1 MNSRS
6 KAVFSNARP
15 AGFARINRAS
25 WIDTL
30 RVVAAVV
37 VPTAAKGVIIRRPI
51 MERLAQR
58 QGLDTSAVR
67 QMQRLVRKYGRAP
80 LLLPIPFRPEL
91 LILDPADVSTVLH
104 CSPQP
109 FATATWE
116 KRAALAHFEP
126 KNVLISDA
134 SRRAEL
140 RPIHEH
146 ALASA
151 DRLHPSSARFK
162 TIVDSE
168 LPEILDGIGAD
179 RPNEL
184 DWSAFSQA
192 WFRIVRRTVLGDRA
206 RNDVT
211 LTKTLDDLRT
221 RANWAFAAS
230 IDRRKLRRYQQQ
242 LDQYLRQPEEG
253 SLISRLPKGSDF
265 DLESQVAQWLFAF
278 DAAGIAVFR
287 TLALLACH
295 PSYWAK
301 AVDEV
306 KDPELD
312 RPFTRSCLLEALR
325 LWPTTPVIL
334 RELTEDIKSGDRTVM
349 RGTGVIIFAPFFH
362 RDPELAYANRMEPS
376 IWGPNDTLPAV
387 GFVPFSAGAAICPA
401 HNLVPAI
408 ASFAISALLSE
419 ADITLLQPSLT
430 VDDLPGT
437 LNHFDIRLRLSKRPV
452 KARAPH
458 AAAGF
463 PPH

>member
-1 MNSRS
+1 MNSRNQ
-6 KAVFSNARP
+6 AIFSNARP
-15 AGFARINRAS
+15 AGFVRINRAS

-30 RVVAAVV
+30 RVVAAVM

-58 QGLDTSAVR
+58 QDLDTGAVR
-67 QMQRLVRKYGRAP
+67 QMQRLVKKYGRAP
-80 LLLPIPFRPEL
+80 LLLPIPFRPQL
-91 LILDPADVSTVLH
+91 LVLDPSDVSTVLE
-104 CSPQP
+104 CSPRP

-126 KNVLISDA
+126 ENVLISDA

-140 RPIHEH
+140 RPVHEH

-151 DRLHPSSARFK
+151 NRLHPSSARFK

-230 IDRRKLRRYQQQ
+230 IDRRKLRRFQQQ

-312 RPFTRSCLLEALR
+312 RPFTRNCLLEALR

-334 RELTEDIKSGDRTVM
+334 RELTEDIKPGDRTVM

-408 ASFAISALLSE
+408 ASFAIGALLSE

>member
-6 KAVFSNARP
+6 QAVFSNARP

-30 RVVAAVV
+30 RVVAAVM

-67 QMQRLVRKYGRAP
+67 QMQRLVKKYGRAP
-80 LLLPIPFRPEL
+80 LLLSIPFRPQL

-211 LTKTLDDLRT
+211 LTRTLNDLRS

-230 IDRRKLRRYQQQ
+230 IDRRKLRQFQRQ
-242 LDQYLRQPEEG
+242 LGQYLRQPEEG

>member
-6 KAVFSNARP
+6 QAVFSHARP

-30 RVVAAVV
+30 RVVAAVM

-67 QMQRLVRKYGRAP
+67 QMQRLVKKYGRAP
-80 LLLPIPFRPEL
+80 LLLSIPFRPQL

>member
-162 TIVDSE
+162 TIVDRT
-168 LPEILDGIGAD
+168 PGDFGRHWC
-179 RPNEL
+179 RPAE
-184 DWSAFSQA
+184 
-192 WFRIVRRTVLGDRA
+192 
-206 RNDVT
+206 
-211 LTKTLDDLRT
+211 RT
-221 RANWAFAAS
+221 RLRS
-230 IDRRKLRRYQQQ
+230 RK
-242 LDQYLRQPEEG
+242 PG
-253 SLISRLPKGSDF
+253 SG
-265 DLESQVAQWLFAF
+265 LFA
-278 DAAGIAVFR
+278 
-287 TLALLACH
+287 
-295 PSYWAK
+295 
-301 AVDEV
+301 
-306 KDPELD
+306 
-312 RPFTRSCLLEALR
+312 
-325 LWPTTPVIL
+325 
-334 RELTEDIKSGDRTVM
+334 
-349 RGTGVIIFAPFFH
+349 
-362 RDPELAYANRMEPS
+362 
-376 IWGPNDTLPAV
+376 GPY
-387 GFVPFSAGAAICPA
+387 S
-401 HNLVPAI
+401 AI
-408 ASFAISALLSE
+408 ARA
-419 ADITLLQPSLT
+419 TTSL
-430 VDDLPGT
+430 
-437 LNHFDIRLRLSKRPV
+437 
-452 KARAPH
+452 
-458 AAAGF
+458 
-463 PPH
+463 

>member
-1 MNSRS
+1 MNSRNQ
-6 KAVFSNARP
+6 AVFSNARP

-30 RVVAAVV
+30 RVVAAVM
-37 VPTAAKGVIIRRPI
+37 VPTAAKGIIIRRPI
-51 MERLAQR
+51 TERLAQR
-58 QGLDTSAVR
+58 QGLDTGAVK
-67 QMQRLVRKYGRAP
+67 QMQRLVKKYGRAP
-80 LLLPIPFRPEL
+80 LLLPIPFRPQL
-91 LILDPADVSTVLH
+91 LILDPVDVSTVLQ

-109 FATATWE
+109 FATATRE

-126 KNVLISDA
+126 ENVLISDA
-134 SRRAEL
+134 SQRAEL

-151 DRLHPSSARFK
+151 DRLHPSTARFK
-162 TIVDSE
+162 AIVDTE
-168 LPEILDGIGAD
+168 LLEVLNGIGSD
-179 RPNEL
+179 GRNEL
-184 DWSAFSQA
+184 DWSAFSPA
-192 WFRIVRRTVLGDRA
+192 WFRIVRRIVLGDLA

-211 LTKTLDDLRT
+211 LTKTLNDLRS

-230 IDRRKLRRYQQQ
+230 IDRRKRRQFHQQ
-242 LDQYLRQPEEG
+242 LGQYLRQPGEG
-253 SLISRLPKGSDF
+253 SLIGRLPKGSDF
-265 DLESQVAQWLFAF
+265 GLESQVAQWLFAF
-278 DAAGIAVFR
+278 DAAGIAIFR

-301 AVDEV
+301 AVDEA

-312 RPFTRSCLLEALR
+312 RPFTRNCLLEALR

-334 RELTEDIKSGDRTVM
+334 RELTEDIKTGDRTVA
-349 RGTGVIIFAPFFH
+349 RGTGVVIFAPFFH

-376 IWGPNDTLPAV
+376 IWGPNDALPAV

-401 HNLVPAI
+401 HNLVPTTASLAI
-408 ASFAISALLSE
+408 GTLLSGT
-419 ADITLLQPSLT
+419 DVMLLQPSLT

-437 LNHFDIRLRLSKRPV
+437 LNHFDIRLRLSRQRV
-452 KARAPH
+452 GASAPH

>member
-1 MNSRS
+1 MNSRNQ
-6 KAVFSNARP
+6 AIFSNARP
-15 AGFARINRAS
+15 AGFVRINRAS

-30 RVVAAVV
+30 RVVAAAM

>member
-1 MNSRS
+1 MNSRNQ
-6 KAVFSNARP
+6 AVFSNAR
-15 AGFARINRAS
+15 ATGFVRINRAS
-25 WIDTL
+25 WIDTS
-30 RVVAAVV
+30 RVVAAVM

-58 QGLDTSAVR
+58 QDLDTGAVR
-67 QMQRLVRKYGRAP
+67 QMQRLVKKYGRAP
-80 LLLPIPFRPEL
+80 LLLPIPFRPQL
-91 LILDPADVSTVLH
+91 LVLDPADVSTVLE

-126 KNVLISDA
+126 KNVLISPA

-168 LPEILDGIGAD
+168 LLEILDGIGSGG
-179 RPNEL
+179 PNEL
-184 DWSAFSQA
+184 DWSAFSLA

-211 LTKTLDDLRT
+211 LTKTLNDLRS

-230 IDRRKLRRYQQQ
+230 IDRHKLRQFQQQ
-242 LDQYLRQPEEG
+242 LGQYLRQPEEG
-253 SLISRLPKGSDF
+253 SLIGRLPKGSDF

-278 DAAGIAVFR
+278 DAGGIAVFR

-306 KDPELD
+306 KDPELE
-312 RPFTRSCLLEALR
+312 RPFTRNCLLEALR

-334 RELTEDIKSGDRTVM
+334 RELTEDIRSGDRTVA

-376 IWGPNDTLPAV
+376 IWGPNDTLPTV

-408 ASFAISALLSE
+408 ASFAIGALLSQ

-430 VDDLPGT
+430 VGDLPGT
-437 LNHFDIRLRLSKRPV
+437 LNHFDIRLRLSRQRV
-452 KARAPH
+452 GAGAPH

>member
-1 MNSRS
+1 MNSRNR
-6 KAVFSNARP
+6 AIFSRERP
-15 AGFARINRAS
+15 AGFVRINRAS
-25 WIDTL
+25 RIDTL
-30 RVVAAVV
+30 RVVAAVM

-58 QGLDTSAVR
+58 QDLDTGAVS
-67 QMQRLVRKYGRAP
+67 QMQRLVKKYGREP
-80 LLLPIPFRPEL
+80 LLLPVPFRPQL
-91 LILDPADVSTVLH
+91 LVFDPSDVSTVLE
-104 CSPQP
+104 CSVQP
-109 FATATWE
+109 FATATRV
-116 KRAALAHFEP
+116 KRSALAHFEP

-134 SRRAEL
+134 ARRAEL

-151 DRLHPSSARFK
+151 GRLHPSSAGFK

-168 LPEILDGIGAD
+168 LLEILDGIGSD

-184 DWSAFSQA
+184 DWSAFSRA

-211 LTKTLDDLRT
+211 LTKTLNDLRS

-230 IDRRKLRRYQQQ
+230 IDRRKRRQFQQQ
-242 LDQYLRQPEEG
+242 LGQYLREPEEG
-253 SLISRLPKGSDF
+253 SLIARLPKGSDF

-278 DAAGIAVFR
+278 DAAGVAVFR

-295 PSYWAK
+295 PSYWAN

-306 KDPELD
+306 KDPDLD
-312 RPFTRSCLLEALR
+312 RPFTRNCLLEALR

-334 RELTEDIKSGDRTVM
+334 RELTEDVKSGDRTVV

-376 IWGPNDTLPAV
+376 IWGRNDTLPTV

-408 ASFAISALLSE
+408 ASFAIGALLSE

>member
-30 RVVAAVV
+30 RVVAAVM

-192 WFRIVRRTVLGDRA
+192 WFRFVRRTVLGDRA

-376 IWGPNDTLPAV
+376 IWGTNDTLPAV

-408 ASFAISALLSE
+408 ASFAIGALLSE
-419 ADITLLQPSLT
+419 ADITLLQPFLT